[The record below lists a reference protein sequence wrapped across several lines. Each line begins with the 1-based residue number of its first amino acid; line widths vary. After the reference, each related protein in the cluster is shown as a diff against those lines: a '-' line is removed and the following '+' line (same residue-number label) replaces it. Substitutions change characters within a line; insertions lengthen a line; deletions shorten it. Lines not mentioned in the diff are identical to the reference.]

1 MGKKMYYTEEETM
14 AKLSVSKAELVAF
27 VNDGKI
33 RVFQDGE
40 SKMYRVSEID
50 AMTPPEE
57 ETIELSPADSVPG
70 DMVSITEDDEEDKP
84 ESKEDTVITSE
95 GISIFDDEDLNIE
108 DADPMAKTQIAPSLD
123 EQLAGEGAGSGSGLL
138 DLTRESDDTSLGSV
152 LDDIDMGTNVGAE
165 LAAEAGDSM
174 DAPMGLDSVE
184 PVVVAQPAQAEVFDS
199 SSGLFSGFAIGC
211 ALVALLLATV
221 AMPLMRGMSP
231 PRYVQ
236 TIHSNLAIFLVV
248 AVVIIGIAGVV
259 GLLVGKS
266 ASSRRATTNR
276 VGG

>member
-14 AKLSVSKAELVAF
+14 AELSVSQAELAAF
-27 VNDGKI
+27 VSDGKI
-33 RVFQDGE
+33 RVFQDGG
-40 SKMYRVSEID
+40 SSMYRVSEID
-50 AMTPPEE
+50 SMSPPDE

-70 DMVSITEDDEEDKP
+70 DMVSINEDDEEEKFEP
-84 ESKEDTVITSE
+84 KEDTVITSE

-152 LDDIDMGTNVGAE
+152 LDNIEMDAGMGAE
-165 LAAEAGDSM
+165 LAAEAGDTV
-174 DAPMGLDSVE
+174 DVPMGLDEVE
-184 PVVVAQPAQAEVFDS
+184 SVVVAQPVQTEVFDA

-211 ALVALLLATV
+211 ALVSLLLAAVT
-221 AMPLMRGMSP
+221 MPLMRGMDP
-231 PRYVQ
+231 PGYVQ
-236 TIHSNLAIFLVV
+236 TIHSNLKIFLVV

-259 GLLVGKS
+259 GMLVGKS
-266 ASSRRATTNR
+266 AASRRTATNR
-276 VGG
+276 VGA